1 MKEKKVVYRKEYR
14 MRAVGAGS
22 AETTI
27 PKIIIEREARK
38 RGISPEA
45 FIKSFKVVHLFD
57 DFDDFAAA
65 YRFIPAPE
73 KEAIAV
79 PEEKI
84 E

>member
-1 MKEKKVVYRKEYR
+1 MGKKKVVYRKEYR
-14 MRAVGAGS
+14 MRAVGAGG

-27 PKIIIEREARK
+27 PKIVIEREARK
-38 RGISPEA
+38 QGISPDA

-65 YRFIPAPE
+65 YRFVPDPE
-73 KEAIAV
+73 KETITV
-79 PEEKI
+79 PRERI